1 MAKLFSKNEEEK
13 FLVDEG
19 KSLSMQDDGEDETA
33 LVLKKLGSEEASLR
47 EQKENLSSLKEQLQ
61 LRVKEEIELRK
72 SSIQKLKTEITD
84 LKGECEK
91 LSKSLRSM
99 QAGQQINSE

>member
-1 MAKLFSKNEEEK
+1 MAKLFPKNEDEQ
-13 FLVDEG
+13 FLVDEE
-19 KSLSMQDDGEDETA
+19 KSLLTEDDGEDETA
-33 LVLKKLGSEEASLR
+33 LVLQKLGSEEASLR

-61 LRVKEEIELRK
+61 LRVKEEIDLRR

-99 QAGQQINSE
+99 QTGQHINSE

>member
-1 MAKLFSKNEEEK
+1 MAKLFPRSEDEK
-13 FLVDEG
+13 FLADEE
-19 KSLSMQDDGEDETA
+19 KSLLMQEVEEDETA
-33 LVLKKLGSEEASLR
+33 LVLQKLGSEEASLR

-72 SSIQKLKTEITD
+72 NSIQKLKTEITD

-99 QAGQQINSE
+99 QTGQHINSE